1 MTYRIEIDKQA
12 LKAMACLPKKVRRQI
27 ARRIDSLTE
36 NPFPPDA
43 EQIKGQVDIWRIRS
57 GDYRIA
63 YIVQESILLVLVFR
77 VGDRKDFY
85 RYFDR

>member
-1 MTYRIEIDKQA
+1 MTYRIEIDRQA
-12 LKAMACLPKKVRRQI
+12 LKAMACLPKKIKRQI
-27 ARRIDSLTE
+27 AERIDSLAG

-43 EQIKGQVDIWRIRS
+43 EQIKGQFYIWRIRFGS
-57 GDYRIA
+57 YRIA
-63 YIVQESILLVLVFR
+63 YTVQKNILRILVLR